1 MARALLN
8 PTSGAESSR
17 IVSSNGGTDSGVA
30 PAGSSVAV
38 GGDGSSSPA
47 MARPETFDHGQL
59 RFEVFDRPE
68 ELLPLLLLPLLSR
81 DNIRIICWNGP
92 VDAKSAAGGGGG
104 GGEGAGKAA
113 VYGGGIS

>member
-8 PTSGAESSR
+8 PTSGSESSR
-17 IVSSNGGTDSGVA
+17 IGGGLVGNGSDVA

-47 MARPETFDHGQL
+47 MARPATFDHGQL
-59 RFEVFDRPE
+59 RFDRPE

-113 VYGGGIS
+113 VHGGGIS

>member
-17 IVSSNGGTDSGVA
+17 IVSSNGGTGSGVA

-47 MARPETFDHGQL
+47 MARPETFQG
-59 RFEVFDRPE
+59 FDRPE

>member
-17 IVSSNGGTDSGVA
+17 IVSSNCGTGSGVA

-47 MARPETFDHGQL
+47 MARPETFQG
-59 RFEVFDRPE
+59 FDRPE